1 MSELKLKKENEDLKE
16 EKIEAVEV
24 VATGDEVLD
33 SLNRAFEQENFDKA
47 VKEYIEEHQHDRTL
61 GQVIDSFI
69 SKVRGINPYF
79 ASLFI
84 MTTFAGYIFIFTQ

>member
-1 MSELKLKKENEDLKE
+1 MSELKLKKDNEDLKE
-16 EKIEAVEV
+16 EKIEV